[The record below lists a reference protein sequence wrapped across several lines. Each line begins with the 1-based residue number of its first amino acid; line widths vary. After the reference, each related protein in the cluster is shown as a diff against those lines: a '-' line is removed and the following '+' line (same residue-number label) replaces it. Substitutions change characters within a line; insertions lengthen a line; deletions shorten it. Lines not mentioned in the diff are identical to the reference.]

1 MKTYFSIKSILTDNI
16 LLQKVQNS
24 SKSKISKKEAPLSPR
39 ELLLADIVKTQHALE
54 TAYSGFDNATDPDL
68 IDCYIYEVN
77 SALKRYRFLLG
88 QAQRMQLFISDA
100 DSTISSMRLITP
112 NEVPSTPSILSF
124 DHN

>member
-1 MKTYFSIKSILTDNI
+1 MKTYFSLKSILTDNI
-16 LLQKVQNS
+16 LLQKAQNA
-24 SKSKISKKEAPLSPR
+24 SKSKLNKKEAPLSPR
-39 ELLLADIVKTQHALE
+39 ELLMADIVKTQLALE

-88 QAQRMQLFISDA
+88 QAQRMQLFISDT
-100 DSTISSMRLITP
+100 DSGVSSMRLISP
-112 NEVPSTPSILSF
+112 NEIPSTPGILSF